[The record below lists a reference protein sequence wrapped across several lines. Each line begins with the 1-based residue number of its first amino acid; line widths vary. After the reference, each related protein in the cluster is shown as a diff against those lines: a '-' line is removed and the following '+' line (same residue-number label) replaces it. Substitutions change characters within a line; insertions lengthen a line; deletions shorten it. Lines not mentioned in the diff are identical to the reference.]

1 MWKKPDRS
9 GNPAEPKDCCLTGED
24 SSYSSEAEDDWST
37 DDWSEKNQAK
47 VSGRGDCPA
56 KTHDDVRANGTP
68 AVVCED
74 ASTSDDAE
82 DSWSSDDWSDQNA
95 SGERQEGDVASNQK
109 MGSGAKQARSTG
121 VVTQAKPLAG
131 HDYNTY
137 FDKSRENLEMILEA
151 TNRICLKEADS
162 CDHFNL
168 ALFSE
173 HMEKNIPKVV
183 LITIFTFHRRS
194 F

>member
-1 MWKKPDRS
+1 
-9 GNPAEPKDCCLTGED
+9 
-24 SSYSSEAEDDWST
+24 
-37 DDWSEKNQAK
+37 
-47 VSGRGDCPA
+47 
-56 KTHDDVRANGTP
+56 
-68 AVVCED
+68 
-74 ASTSDDAE
+74 
-82 DSWSSDDWSDQNA
+82 
-95 SGERQEGDVASNQK
+95 

-121 VVTQAKPLAG
+121 VITQAKPLAD

-151 TNRICLKEADS
+151 TNRIRLKEADS

-173 HMEKNIPKVV
+173 HMEKNMPKVV
-183 LITIFTFHRRS
+183 LMTIFTFRRRL